1 MTTTKD
7 AEKADYIRPRGEVG
21 WQRLEPVSLTSTRGT
36 VYRQLTAAG
45 FDVEAFGCVGFDE
58 PRWRKVGDSETTT
71 FVSARKS
78 CIRVAARRRGEVG
91 LVAADA
97 FWWSPQQVGGVY
109 ALLTFAGWPTRV
121 GGVRELQAAVKA
133 LTVVPSAT

>member
-1 MTTTKD
+1 MSTTTKD

-21 WQRLEPVSLTSTRGT
+21 WQRIEPASLTSTRGT

-45 FDVEAFGCVGFDE
+45 FEVEAFGCVGFDE

-71 FVSARKS
+71 FGSARKS
-78 CIRVAARRRGEVG
+78 CIRLAARRRGEVG

-97 FWWSPQQVGGVY
+97 FWWDSEPAYVM
-109 ALLTFAGWPTRV
+109 LTFAGWPTRV